1 MSSGAWLDVDLLR
14 QRRERFGAQR
24 PEILP
29 VRTLLLR
36 GAAIGAALP
45 VLLLFTC
52 VWLLFQE
59 QRLVQ
64 EANNLQPLAA
74 EHDILQVRLL
84 KETDTLQGLVQTNKN
99 LARSMADV
107 RSSSALFGELRRLM
121 PIAMQLD
128 QAQVDGNQLA
138 LRGVAAQP
146 NGLRSVNALMLSLA
160 QSGLFQPDG
169 VVLNRA
175 QLQAPSG
182 NQANAATNGRVTYSL
197 IAEFAPDAVKAIRPE
212 LLSLGA
218 DGLDQRMKRLEQ
230 EEDLLE

>member
-1 MSSGAWLDVDLLR
+1 MSSGAWLDIDLLR
-14 QRRERFGAQR
+14 QRRERFGDQR

-45 VLLLFTC
+45 VLLVLTC

-59 QRLVQ
+59 HRLVQ
-64 EANNLQPLAA
+64 EANDLQPLAA
-74 EHDILQVRLL
+74 EHDILQAQIL
-84 KETDTLQGLVQTNKN
+84 KETNALQALVQTNKN
-99 LARSMADV
+99 LARTMADV

-121 PIAMQLD
+121 PTAMQLE
-128 QAQVDGNQLA
+128 QAQVDGNQLE
-138 LRGVAAQP
+138 LKGVAVQP

-160 QSGLFQPDG
+160 QSGLFQLDG
-169 VVLNRA
+169 VLLKQA
-175 QLQAPSG
+175 LLQPSSG
-182 NQANAATNGRVTYSL
+182 NQAIAATSGRVTYSL
-197 IAEFAPDAVKAIRPE
+197 TAEFAPDAVKAIRPQ

-218 DGLDQRMKRLEQ
+218 DGLDQRLIRLEQ

>member
-1 MSSGAWLDVDLLR
+1 MSSGAWLDIDLLR
-14 QRRERFGAQR
+14 QRRERFGDQR

-36 GAAIGAALP
+36 GAAIGGALP
-45 VLLLFTC
+45 LLLVVTC

-64 EANNLQPLAA
+64 EANDLQPLAA
-74 EHDILQVRLL
+74 ESDILQAQIL
-84 KETDTLQGLVQTNKN
+84 KETNALQALVQTNKN

-128 QAQVDGNQLA
+128 QAQVDGNQLE

-146 NGLRSVNALMLSLA
+146 NGLRSVNAWMLSLA
-160 QSGLFQPDG
+160 PSGLFQPDG
-169 VVLNRA
+169 VVLKRA
-175 QLQAPSG
+175 QLQASSG
-182 NQANAATNGRVTYSL
+182 KQATAATNGRVTYSL
-197 IAEFAPDAVKAIRPE
+197 TAEFAPDAVKAIRPQ

-218 DGLDQRMKRLEQ
+218 DGLDQRLIRLEQ

>member
-14 QRRERFGAQR
+14 QRRERFGVQR

-45 VLLLFTC
+45 VLLVLTC
-52 VWLLFQE
+52 VWLFFQE

-64 EANNLQPLAA
+64 EANDLQPLAA
-74 EHDILQVRLL
+74 EHDILQAQIL
-84 KETDTLQGLVQTNKN
+84 KETNALQALVQTNKN
-99 LARSMADV
+99 LARAMADV
-107 RSSSALFGELRRLM
+107 RSSSALFGVLRRLM
-121 PIAMQLD
+121 PVAMHLD
-128 QAQVDGNQLA
+128 EAQVNGNQLE

-169 VVLNRA
+169 VALKQA
-175 QLQAPSG
+175 QLQASSG
-182 NQANAATNGRVTYSL
+182 DQTTSAISGRVTYSL
-197 IAEFAPDAVKAIRPE
+197 AAEFAPDAVKAIRPE

-218 DGLDQRMKRLEQ
+218 DGLDQRLKRLEQ